1 MTLPN
6 HYPLTFPYEDTSYL
20 EALVQDYLEAMGE
33 EVHDSSSHTLLIEYK
48 QDDPAQH
55 SNGEDRPHTTG

>member
-6 HYPLTFPYEDTSYL
+6 HYPLSFPYEDTSYL

-33 EVHDSSSHTLLIEYK
+33 NVPDTSSHSLLIEYK
-48 QDDPAQH
+48 QDDPARTD
-55 SNGEDRPHTTG
+55 NEEDRPHTTG